1 MKLSTSFF
9 FLMLLVAAKGIN
21 AQSIGYYPFNSVLSV
36 STNPVNRVW
45 VDGRFQTNSYFSA
58 LSLEV
63 APLINLNSNPKAMIY
78 MGPGVTMNF
87 ISLFEGQSGQPLE
100 GYFLA
105 TGVRSSLFDKYPG
118 LQVAFELSPYVFA
131 SGTSGQIKTRFG
143 IAYNLSQKKAMK
155 R

>member
-1 MKLSTSFF
+1 MSLKKSFF
-9 FLMLLVAAKGIN
+9 LLACVVASLTAN

-45 VDGRFQTNSYFSA
+45 ADARFQTNSYFSA

-63 APLINLNSNPKAMIY
+63 APFINVNNNSKALIY
-78 MGPGVTMNF
+78 VGPGVTMNF
-87 ISLFEGQSGQPLE
+87 ISLFEGQSGKPIE

-118 LQVAFELSPYVFA
+118 LQVTFELSPYVFA
-131 SGTSGQIKTRFG
+131 SGTSGQFKTRLG
-143 IAYNLSQKKAMK
+143 IAYNLSQKKLPK
-155 R
+155 